1 LIAGSERQRILHLIS
16 GHVTQLPSSLPIP
29 LHLLKRSSPNNAGKI
44 NYRPREL
51 LCTMDAQN
59 DIHLTR
65 GDFSHNTLTE
75 NFAMDHANE
84 PGNTALNEDLVP
96 DNLSSPSSNVS
107 HV

>member
-1 LIAGSERQRILHLIS
+1 
-16 GHVTQLPSSLPIP
+16 
-29 LHLLKRSSPNNAGKI
+29 
-44 NYRPREL
+44 
-51 LCTMDAQN
+51 MDAQT

-65 GDFSHNTLTE
+65 GDTSHNTLAE
-75 NFAMDHANE
+75 SFAMDHANE

>member
-1 LIAGSERQRILHLIS
+1 
-16 GHVTQLPSSLPIP
+16 
-29 LHLLKRSSPNNAGKI
+29 
-44 NYRPREL
+44 
-51 LCTMDAQN
+51 MDAQT

-65 GDFSHNTLTE
+65 GDTSHNTLAESFT
-75 NFAMDHANE
+75 MDHANE